1 MMIRY
6 INRSYQLYSLRG
18 PKEKSLKG
26 GRTQQTEGEWRY
38 KQQTSVQLQSD
49 PPLWFMDRVRAAGV
63 VRQAIYD

>member
-18 PKEKSLKG
+18 PKEKSLEG
-26 GRTQQTEGEWRY
+26 ERTQQTEGEWRY
-38 KQQTSVQLQSD
+38 KQQTSVQLQSS
-49 PPLWFMDRVRAAGV
+49 PPLWFMDLVRAAGV